1 MTRGTRHS
9 AVGQDTIVEQVVLA
23 EWTTTVRPS
32 APSKRQEDQ
41 PDD

>member
-1 MTRGTRHS
+1 MTHGARPS
-9 AVGQDTIVEQVVLA
+9 AVGQDTIMEPVVLA

-32 APSKRQEDQ
+32 APSKRQEDR